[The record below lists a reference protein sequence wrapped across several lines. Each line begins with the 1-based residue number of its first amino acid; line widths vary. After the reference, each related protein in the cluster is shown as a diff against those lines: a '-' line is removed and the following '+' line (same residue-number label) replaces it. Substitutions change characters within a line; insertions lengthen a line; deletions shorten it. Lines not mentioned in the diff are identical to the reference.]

1 MATSDDPSAIF
12 LSLSAVREEGRPAEA
27 VLVRLA
33 QEGNREAFAGLVD
46 KYWERIYRWLYRLTH
61 HQQTAEDL
69 AQEAFLKALAHLD
82 SFNRGG
88 NFQAWLYRIAY
99 NTFLNQRRGAGR
111 MTLEIYP
118 ENLPAGGSGP
128 EDEALSKEVFQQ
140 VARAV
145 GRLPGDFRSAFLL
158 RVEEGLSF
166 REIAEVLGTTEQT
179 ARWRVFKARQKL
191 IQVLTPQLLDES
203 RERRDESREPDAERA
218 N

>member
-1 MATSDDPSAIF
+1 LAKIDDAAATFVTLTTLTDDDPPS
-12 LSLSAVREEGRPAEA
+12 EA
-27 VLVRLA
+27 VLVRRA
-33 QEGNREAFAGLVD
+33 QEGQREAFAALVD
-46 KYWERIYRWLYRLTH
+46 KYWDRIYRWLYRLTH

-69 AQEAFLKALAHLD
+69 AQETFLKALAHLE

-99 NTFLNQRRGAGR
+99 NSFLNQRRSSGR
-111 MTLEIYP
+111 MSLEIFP
-118 ENLPAGGSGP
+118 ENLAGGGAGP
-128 EDEALSKEVFQQ
+128 EDEALGKEVLQQ

-166 REIAEVLGTTEQT
+166 REIAEVIGTTEQT

-191 IQVLTPQLLDES
+191 IQVLAPIRES
-203 RERRDESREPDAERA
+203 GIRSQESGVRDQETV
-218 N
+218 

>member
-1 MATSDDPSAIF
+1 MATSDQSPAIF
-12 LSLSAVREEGRPAEA
+12 LALSAASEEPPSEA
-27 VLVRLA
+27 VLVRRS
-33 QEGNREAFAGLVD
+33 QDGDRQAFAALVE

-69 AQEAFLKALAHLD
+69 AQEAFLKALAHLE

-99 NTFLNQRRGAGR
+99 NSFLNQRRGAGR

-128 EDEALSKEVFQQ
+128 EDDALSKEVLQQ

-145 GRLPGDFRSAFLL
+145 GRLPADFRAAFLL
-158 RVEEGLSF
+158 RVEEELSF
-166 REIAEVLGTTEQT
+166 REIADVLGTTEQT
-179 ARWRVFKARQKL
+179 ARWRMFKARQKL
-191 IQVLTPQLLDES
+191 IQVLTPQLDLQPAK
-203 RERRDESREPDAERA
+203 EPDPRQS
-218 N
+218 